1 MLNNV
6 LKDSNVYTS
15 VTDRVVFVTKI
26 GENNFAPGVTFV
38 AVTNETIK
46 AIMDGLNNVTET
58 RQTKNGYTVKE
69 IELDFCKASMVDL
82 KNSNK
87 MIEVEFKEPEY
98 LKLRWFVDGQG
109 RASYKA
115 TERHAYFAN
124 SGSAVFDIGF
134 KRVQVKMA
142 ESRFDKDTNKYVV
155 EFGEPQYIWIPT
167 SGTAKG
173 FELASKAMAVFQGIL
188 DFAKGQ
194 AQPQISDDIPF

>member
-6 LKDSNVYTS
+6 LKDGNVYTS

-69 IELDFCKASMVDL
+69 TELDFCKASMVDL

-98 LKLRWFVDGQG
+98 LKLRWFIDGQG

-115 TERHAYFAN
+115 TERHAYFTN

-188 DFAKGQ
+188 DFARGQ